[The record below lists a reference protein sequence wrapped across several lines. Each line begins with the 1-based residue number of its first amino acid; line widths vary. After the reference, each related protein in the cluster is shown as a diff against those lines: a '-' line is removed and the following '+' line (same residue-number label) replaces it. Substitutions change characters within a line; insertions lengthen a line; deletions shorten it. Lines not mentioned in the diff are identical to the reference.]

1 IGLVIAQP
9 SPPGDGPQILD
20 PMLFKIIV
28 STLGT
33 PSVWKWNP
41 FYWAAWGTLLV
52 TALNLFPVGQLD
64 GGHVLYAVFGK
75 RVHKWVSV
83 LVVVATATL
92 SAITLLL
99 LHEPPVYGLWTLV
112 LLFLLRVG
120 HPPLIEDEP
129 LGATRTIL
137 AIVAL
142 LVFILCFMPFPFTSG
157 AAGQ

>member
-1 IGLVIAQP
+1 MLTICACRRTRRLKPAPTGRARHNIEIHND
-9 SPPGDGPQILD
+9 PGCQR
-20 PMLFKIIV
+20 F
-28 STLGT
+28 
-33 PSVWKWNP
+33 
-41 FYWAAWGTLLV
+41 
-52 TALNLFPVGQLD
+52 
-64 GGHVLYAVFGK
+64 
-75 RVHKWVSV
+75 R
-83 LVVVATATL
+83 
-92 SAITLLL
+92 
-99 LHEPPVYGLWTLV
+99 HEPPVYGLWTLV